1 MKLQEEHRI
10 INVIISKY
18 YVDIYYVLFPY
29 AIVMLLSQ
37 IAFCAPINTRDAEL
51 LIKINIKPHNVM

>member
-1 MKLQEEHRI
+1 MKLQEETD
-10 INVIISKY
+10 VITSKY
-18 YVDIYYVLFPY
+18 YVYHVLFLY
-29 AIVMLLSQ
+29 AIAMLLSQ